1 MAGLH
6 YGDGLIAF
14 GDQLGEVGNVV
25 VALDQRGTRPD
36 PGNDL
41 GIEGPDGVADRRVVG
56 VDQQRLCVD
65 GIGRKAGQMDLADE
79 IGRNGRQI
87 VPRVGAEIV
96 GADVHIV
103 EIKQQATAC
112 RGGQFDQEVNLPHL
126 VAFQVKVQGRILDQ
140 QASAQC
146 VLRAPDV
153 VADPLQHLSG
163 ARKREQIR
171 MIDAAAPRPGQMLGH
186 QKRLEP
192 VSERLEPRQM
202 HRVRRLVSA
211 ERQPDTMKGQ
221 RLFSADGLQP
231 FQARAAIDHIVL
243 GMDLEPQTG
252 RRRRQ
257 SLVVMAGLEAQSHS
271 GDRRRGGRSMVHQS
285 SSDQR
290 ETGVREPLPRGVRM
304 LVQVPAGVCFQALP

>member
-112 RGGQFDQEVNLPHL
+112 RGGQFDQEVNLPISWP
-126 VAFQVKVQGRILDQ
+126 FRSRYRDGFSISRRRPS
-140 QASAQC
+140 ASCA
-146 VLRAPDV
+146 RPT
-153 VADPLQHLSG
+153 LSLT
-163 ARKREQIR
+163 RFNIC
-171 MIDAAAPRPGQMLGH
+171 
-186 QKRLEP
+186 
-192 VSERLEPRQM
+192 
-202 HRVRRLVSA
+202 RVRGNGSR
-211 ERQPDTMKGQ
+211 
-221 RLFSADGLQP
+221 
-231 FQARAAIDHIVL
+231 
-243 GMDLEPQTG
+243 
-252 RRRRQ
+252 
-257 SLVVMAGLEAQSHS
+257 S
-271 GDRRRGGRSMVHQS
+271 G
-285 SSDQR
+285 
-290 ETGVREPLPRGVRM
+290 
-304 LVQVPAGVCFQALP
+304 